1 MRRSSTPRIRVET
14 LKVPGWGPGT
24 RSKGISTTERIRAP
38 CGARMVLTTPLDGV
52 NHTSIPP
59 LRARTLY
66 WRSDVPTPWMRFVIR
81 APVGERLVSFC
92 SEIGAE
98 SVSDGPAALLP
109 AWKEVA
115 RAEVRTDA

>member
-1 MRRSSTPRIRVET
+1 MGTGKAVARHIHYVADTGPVRGSDRLPTSTGFQASFEHP
-14 LKVPGWGPGT
+14 
-24 RSKGISTTERIRAP
+24 ST
-38 CGARMVLTTPLDGV
+38 
-52 NHTSIPP
+52 
-59 LRARTLY
+59 RARTLY

-98 SVSDGPAALLP
+98 SVSDGLEALLQ